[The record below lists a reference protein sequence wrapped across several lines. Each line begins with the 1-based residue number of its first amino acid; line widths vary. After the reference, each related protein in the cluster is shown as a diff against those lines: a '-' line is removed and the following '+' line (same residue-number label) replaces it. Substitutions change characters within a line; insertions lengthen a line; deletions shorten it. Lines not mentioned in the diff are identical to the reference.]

1 MKEASPEQQLIARLE
16 ARVAALEAALEE
28 RSRELR
34 LIQRHVC
41 HRDLVLI
48 SRVRAGLPPLPRGAY
63 EPAFWRETTELT
75 PADIEETLQD
85 LWTSVVPLDPALEPD
100 AGREP

>member
-1 MKEASPEQQLIARLE
+1 MATSPEQQLVARLE

-34 LIQRHVC
+34 RIQRHVC
-41 HRDLVLI
+41 HRDLILI
-48 SRVRAGLPPLPRGAY
+48 SRLRAGLPPLPRVAY

-75 PADIEETLQD
+75 PADVEETLRD
-85 LWTSVVPLDPALEPD
+85 LWSSIVPAGEPG
-100 AGREP
+100 AER